1 MVVRYC
7 VRGVFQANLTAIQ
20 NTTHN
25 RVAYNRFVRF
35 RMSNLLLHTSTS
47 PSLPITSFIASIIL
61 TYWSHKFF
69 LESRMFLLN
78 FWWFQFFFGSL
89 FCGITCFC
97 FNEMVHNFF
106 TYHWI
111 HSAVN
116 SFQSKTVILFNFQ
129 IQRKYSNQLLT
140 TRFAIFLLVV
150 FFCMWLCRVL
160 STYWATMGFLHPLP
174 SNSHRIFQIK
184 VFFFKLFETE
194 IFITCIL
201 CSKLALLLLLLVNE
215 QSKNIFL
222 YQKH

>member
-47 PSLPITSFIASIIL
+47 PSLPITSFIVSIIL

-140 TRFAIFLLVV
+140 TMFAIFLLVV
-150 FFCMWLCRVL
+150 FFCDFVVCYPPIELPWDFFIL
-160 STYWATMGFLHPLP
+160 SH
-174 SNSHRIFQIK
+174 QIAIEFFRSK
-184 VFFFKLFETE
+184 FFFKLFETE

-201 CSKLALLLLLLVNE
+201 CSKLALLLLLVNE